1 MQQYSSFL
9 LLFTLLMLSTNSTVD
24 FRREDQRASST
35 PTAINDLESTRE
47 KFRQQPS
54 MNKQPRTSL
63 SGHRKQVAAIAFS
76 PDGRTLATGA
86 EEATALLWDVATGR
100 RRAMLPGH
108 ARAVGRLSF
117 SPDGRTLETGS
128 YEKRIRMW
136 DVATGQLKTTLVHE
150 EFISSVAFTPDSRTV
165 ATASLKELIVR
176 VWDIETGQLKA
187 TLAHPKPPYRYAL
200 DEVDKV
206 AFTPDGKTLV
216 TASSE
221 TVYLWDVA
229 TAKVRSK
236 LIDPDVRIYDG
247 LKALKGFSHGNTICD
262 LAISPDGRTLATASR
277 DATAKLWDLD
287 TGALRATLK
296 GHRGR
301 VLRLA
306 FSRDGRTLATGS
318 DDKTAKLWDV
328 VTGQLKATLGHNGT
342 VWSIDFSPDGK
353 LIATAA
359 DNDHSVKVWDVATG
373 KLLDELK
380 DARYP
385 VAFSPDGRT
394 LATAGQK
401 AAVLLWDVQG
411 E

>member
-1 MQQYSSFL
+1 MHHPLNVWLLCVLIVVTTTSSL
-9 LLFTLLMLSTNSTVD
+9 ATYALSDKKQGEQTA
-24 FRREDQRASST
+24 RA
-35 PTAINDLESTRE
+35 LVM
-47 KFRQQPS
+47 K
-54 MNKQPRTSL
+54 PRSVL
-63 SGHRKQVAAIAFS
+63 KGHRKQVGALAFS

-86 EEATALLWDVATGR
+86 DDGNAQLWDVATEKLQGV
-100 RRAMLPGH
+100 LTGH
-108 ARAVGRLSF
+108 RTVARLAF
-117 SPDGRTLETGS
+117 SPDGQTLATVDVNEV
-128 YEKRIRMW
+128 RLW
-136 DVATGQLKTTLVHE
+136 DVATKQLKTTPTRKKG
-150 EFISSVAFTPDSRTV
+150 FISSVAFTPDGRTV
-165 ATASLKELIVR
+165 ATASFEELIVR
-176 VWDIETGQLKA
+176 LWDVETGQLEA
-187 TLAHPKPPYRYAL
+187 TLDHPKPYRYAL
-200 DEVDKV
+200 DAVDGV

-229 TAKVRSK
+229 TAKVRMK
-236 LIDPDVRIYDG
+236 LIDPDVRLITEIYRS
-247 LKALKGFSHGNTICD
+247 LKGFSHGSTIYD
-262 LAISPDGRTLATASR
+262 LAISPDGRTLATASQ
-277 DATAKLWDLD
+277 DATAKLWDLA
-287 TGALRATLK
+287 TGVLRATLK

-328 VTGQLKATLGHNGT
+328 ATGQLKATLGHKGT

-394 LATAGQK
+394 LATGGEK
-401 AAVLLWDVQG
+401 GAVLLWDVQR
-411 E
+411 